1 MRDIGSMRRRADF
14 LRRQAAQFR
23 KHGEEAHNPALH
35 DRLADLAERCS
46 EIAANIERNLSI
58 HERADG

>member
-1 MRDIGSMRRRADF
+1 MCDIGSMRRRADF

-23 KHGEEAHNPALH
+23 RQGEEIHNPALH
-35 DRLADLAERCS
+35 HRLTDLAQRCT

-58 HERADG
+58 HERADS